1 MDSVSLTHRWCDR
14 IRAIATGGLRLLNP
28 NPGRS
33 LSLCML
39 TRNLPNR
46 SVALLTAHQLSI
58 ALDGQPIVR
67 DVSFSTDA
75 GTWIGLLG
83 PNGSGKT
90 TLLRAISGVLPY
102 IGTLMIDD
110 REVADWP
117 SRALA
122 QRLAFVRQSPTL
134 AFDFSVA
141 ELVLLG
147 RAPHKRWLQSYTT
160 HDRQMVRDALD
171 RVELG
176 GFADRS
182 VLSLSGGEMQ
192 RVFLAQALVQEADV
206 LLLDEPTA
214 HLDIHYQFAFM
225 KQVRTLVDEGCT
237 VIAAFHDLELAAR
250 YADHLLLLHDGTLVA
265 GGSPHTVLTPG
276 VIADVFRMEAS
287 VHALPDG
294 SLRIDYHRQAPESMQ
309 VP

>member
-1 MDSVSLTHRWCDR
+1 MITRH
-14 IRAIATGGLRLLNP
+14 
-28 NPGRS
+28 
-33 LSLCML
+33 LSD
-39 TRNLPNR
+39 R
-46 SVALLTAHQLSI
+46 SVALLTARQLSI
-58 ALDGQPIVR
+58 ALDDRPIVR
-67 DVSFSTDA
+67 DVAFSIDA
-75 GTWIGLLG
+75 GHWVGLLG

-102 IGTLMIDD
+102 AGALRFDGRD
-110 REVADWP
+110 VADWS

-147 RAPHKRWLQSYTT
+147 RAPHKRWLQSYTA
-160 HDRQMVRDALD
+160 HDRTMVRDALD
-171 RVELG
+171 RVELD

-192 RVFLAQALVQEADV
+192 RVFLAQALVQEADL

-214 HLDIHYQFAFM
+214 HLDVHYQFAFM
-225 KQVRTLVDEGCT
+225 EQVRALVDDGCT

-250 YADHLLLLHDGTLVA
+250 YADHLLLLDDGTLVA
-265 GGSPHTVLTPG
+265 DGPPSAVLTPDR
-276 VIADVFRMEAS
+276 IAEVFRMAAR
-287 VHALPDG
+287 VQQHADG
-294 SLRIDYHRQAPESMQ
+294 SLHIDYQRHLHEPLQ
-309 VP
+309 VS